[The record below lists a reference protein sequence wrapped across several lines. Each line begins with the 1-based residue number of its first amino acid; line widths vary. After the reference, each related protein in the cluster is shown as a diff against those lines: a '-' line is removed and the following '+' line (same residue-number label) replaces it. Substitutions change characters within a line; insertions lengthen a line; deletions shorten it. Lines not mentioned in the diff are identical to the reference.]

1 MELLKF
7 AIEWTKDEISS
18 SKIFILFGILFMSAS
33 IGFWQLGK
41 TEIAKAFIYP
51 ILIAGILLLMT
62 GFGFYFSNKSRLS
75 NIESNYSGNPSAF
88 VESEI
93 VKTEKIMNS
102 YENIA
107 FKIFPAIIAIAALLI
122 ISTDKAIWRAI
133 CITVIAFLTVL
144 LVLDIN
150 ANARIKNYHKELKQ
164 IKK

>member
-7 AIEWTKDEISS
+7 TIEWTKDEIFS
-18 SKIFILFGILFMSAS
+18 SKIFILFGILFISAS

-51 ILIAGILLLMT
+51 ILIAGILLLMA

-75 NIESNYSGNPSAF
+75 NIESNYSANPSAF
-88 VESEI
+88 VASEI

-107 FKIFPAIIAIAALLI
+107 FKIFPAIIAVAAFLI
-122 ISTDKAIWRAI
+122 ISTDKAILRAI
-133 CITVIAFLTVL
+133 CITIIAFLTVL
-144 LVLDIN
+144 LVLDVN